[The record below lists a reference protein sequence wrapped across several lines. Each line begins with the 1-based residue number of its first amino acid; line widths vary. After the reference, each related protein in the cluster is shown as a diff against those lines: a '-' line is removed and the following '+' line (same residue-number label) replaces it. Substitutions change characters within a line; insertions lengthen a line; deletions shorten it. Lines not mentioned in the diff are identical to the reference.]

1 MAFDRRQREAFA
13 DEMLK
18 RLAHTPDMGVIH
30 HRVQVTSFGGSG
42 TTAIYDHL
50 AAAGVDIPATIGQFP
65 FKHQRIPPARD
76 EVPHGFRV
84 VYIFADP
91 RNAVVSLFRRGFQ
104 GGHYRGMR
112 LQKPPPEVE
121 QRFVDLDH
129 FLDAGVDDFGLADH
143 FERWHARA
151 LRPYPVL
158 FLRYEQM
165 PETWPTLRDFV
176 GLPAGQPFL
185 TMRPRASEW
194 QLLPDTARARLD
206 DMYGELARRLAAL
219 PAVEAR

>member
-18 RLAHTPDMGVIH
+18 RLAHTPDMSVIH
-30 HRVQVTSFGGSG
+30 HRVQVTSFGGSA

-65 FKHQRIPPARD
+65 FKHQRLPPARD
-76 EVPHGFRV
+76 EVPNGFRV

-176 GLPAGQPFL
+176 GLPADQPFL

-194 QLLPDTARARLD
+194 QSLPDAARARLD
-206 DMYGELARRLAAL
+206 EMYGDLARELAAL